1 VRARGANPDDV
12 KRRRKAEVDEN
23 RKQGLVFDT
32 DPTNDK
38 GDTSVQETKPGNEP
52 PESQRKK

>member
-1 VRARGANPDDV
+1 MRARGANPDDV
-12 KRRRKAEVDEN
+12 KRRRKAEIDEN

-32 DPTNDK
+32 DPANDK

-52 PESQRKK
+52 PKGPVKK